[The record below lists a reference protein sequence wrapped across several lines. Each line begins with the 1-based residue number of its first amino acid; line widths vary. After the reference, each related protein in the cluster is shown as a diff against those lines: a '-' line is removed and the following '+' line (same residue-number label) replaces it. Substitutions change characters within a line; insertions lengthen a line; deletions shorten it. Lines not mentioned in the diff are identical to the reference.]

1 MHGCFAVDASAWEWL
16 AWVWA
21 FYFCKPLHWAASR
34 QLMPVSALPL
44 TDAHIHHAG
53 HGETATTAAARPR
66 AAGRKG
72 GRKAP
77 QYETDAGER
86 KHRRKHAPAR
96 AL

>member
-1 MHGCFAVDASAWEWL
+1 
-16 AWVWA
+16 
-21 FYFCKPLHWAASR
+21 
-34 QLMPVSALPL
+34 MPVSVLPL
-44 TDAHIHHAG
+44 TDAHFHHAG

-66 AAGRKG
+66 AGGRNA